1 MKKNLLAGAAL
12 MVFMTSQAEAQ
23 EQTTTPPAAGAAS
36 DKVPAASAPAP
47 ATEEASSGLRD
58 IVVYGE
64 RRAAGAT
71 AQRVPIAITAVDQ
84 VVLKTTNSVSLADIG
99 ALAPGV
105 QTTPVGTF
113 PGFPNFSIRGIGVN
127 SSIRSVDPAINII
140 QDGMVLVYQA
150 GAVVPT
156 FDLESVEILR
166 GPQGVLFGRN
176 ATGGAIVLRTRT
188 PKDHF
193 QLLADVSYGN
203 FNALDANFSVEGPIA
218 GENVLG
224 KIAVL
229 YRSNT
234 GTIRNTNEGIFVA
247 APFNPTGARS
257 THPTGYV
264 GDIDELVIK
273 PTFQF
278 KFSDAHQ
285 LTLFTQ
291 YQRYNDDGTVTRN
304 FQPAGLKIPQITTDY
319 GFTPTC
325 QGYCTN
331 LGDPGYLRL
340 RAGHVIG
347 EFVDEIG
354 PGKLTTT
361 LAYRHVSY
369 DSTSNLAG
377 TPFVGFVFRDNV
389 ERNDEYS
396 GETRYNVTL
405 GAGAE
410 LTAGLFVLRSDVN
423 VLEKR
428 QTAGPVGAAE
438 PNVFTQGQFS
448 QRTDAFAGYLSV
460 DLSILDDL
468 KLSVGGRYSN
478 EKKSITYAPLTRCTG
493 QGFGT
498 CPQTFLSTSRRWTNF
513 SPRVVLN
520 WTPLERILFYASYTA
535 GFRSGNYNPRTTDVS
550 GVGVGP
556 ASPEGV
562 DAYELGVKS
571 DLFDRHVR
579 ANVSIY
585 QNEYSDIQ
593 QVLTAP
599 GNGVVQSLLNAASA
613 RIRGVDAELTL
624 QPVRALQFNA
634 NVGYTDAKFLKF
646 NVPVPGVADP
656 TQLKIAKV
664 PKWTV
669 YLAGTY
675 TQPVASLNSEVSL
688 RVSYDWR
695 SRFETDLP
703 NTPGLAQPAYGLTN
717 ANLSFTKDSWSV
729 SVFGRNLFDVYYT
742 ETKAINFAWG
752 DLGGAPRT
760 YGVRF
765 TYKL

>member
-1 MKKNLLAGAAL
+1 MKQKLLAGTAL
-12 MVFMTSQAEAQ
+12 MFFMAGHAEAQ
-23 EQTTTPPAAGAAS
+23 EQPAKPAADTAS
-36 DKVPAASAPAP
+36 DQPAKGSAPTP
-47 ATEEASSGLRD
+47 TTDDASTGVRD
-58 IVVYGE
+58 IIVFGQ
-64 RRAAGAT
+64 RRAVGET

-84 VVLKTTNSVSLADIG
+84 AELKATNSVSLADIG
-99 ALAPGV
+99 SLAPGV

-156 FDLESVEILR
+156 FDLDSVEILR

-176 ATGGAIVLRTRT
+176 ATGGAIVLRTRA
-188 PKDHF
+188 PKDQF

-203 FNALDANFSVEGPIA
+203 FNALDANFSIEGPIA

-234 GTIRNTNEGIFVA
+234 GTIRNTNQGNFVA
-247 APFNPTGARS
+247 APFNPTGAPS
-257 THPTGYV
+257 AHPTGYV

-273 PTFQF
+273 PTFLF

-304 FQPAGLKIPQITTDY
+304 FQPAGLRIPQVTTDY

-325 QGYCTN
+325 EGYCTN

-377 TPFVGFVFRDNV
+377 TPYVGFVFRDNV

-405 GAGAE
+405 AKGAE

-428 QTAGPVGAAE
+428 QTAGAVGAAQ
-438 PNVFTQGQFS
+438 PNAFTQGQFA
-448 QRTDAFAGYLSV
+448 QRTDAFAGYLNL
-460 DLSILDDL
+460 DLSILDNL

-498 CPQTFLSTSRRWTNF
+498 CAQTFLSTSRRWTNF

-520 WTPLERILFYASYTA
+520 WTPWERILFYASYTA
-535 GFRSGNYNPRTTDVS
+535 GFRSGNYNPRTTDLS

-562 DAYELGVKS
+562 DAYEFGVKS

-613 RIRGVDAELTL
+613 RIRGVDGELTV

-656 TQLKIAKV
+656 TRLKIAKV

-669 YLAGTY
+669 YLAATY
-675 TQPVASLNSEVSL
+675 TQPVESLGGEISF

-717 ANLSFTKDSWSV
+717 ANLGFTKDNWSV
-729 SVFGRNLFDVYYT
+729 SVFGRNLFNVYYT

-765 TYKL
+765 TVKL